1 MQSGRFTI
9 EKLGEA
15 RFPSPI
21 ERLAGQTFVND
32 RERLLTSPHLLTVS
46 DIIKSGQQPEGFEL
60 AGPRGDLFFNPPK
73 TKAAIVTCGG
83 LCPGINAVIRG
94 IVMQLW
100 YRYNCR
106 NVVGIRYGYGGLAA
120 DADPFMNLEPD
131 SVSSI
136 HSSGGTILGSS
147 RGAPAVQEMVD
158 SLVRNKIDI
167 LFTIGGDG
175 TMRGAGAIWQEI
187 KKRGLEIS
195 IISIPK
201 TIDNDIPFVRRTFG
215 FETAVMEA
223 SKAIHSAH
231 IEATGV
237 PYGIGLVKLM
247 GRNAG
252 YIAANATL
260 ANGHANFCLI
270 PEVPFQ
276 LEGKKGLFELLEER
290 LSLRRHAVIVVAE
303 GAGQYFFKNKT
314 GSSDASG
321 NEALQDIGIYL
332 KDQISQ
338 YFSSKKLPVTTKYID
353 PSYIIRS
360 QAANSNDQL
369 YCARLAQN
377 AVHAAMAGK
386 TGMLVGYWHGEMTH
400 VPTSVLATRSQRI
413 NPAGEL
419 WFNVLE
425 LTGQP
430 QKIG

>member
-15 RFPSPI
+15 KFPSPI
-21 ERLAGQTFVND
+21 ERLEGQTFVND
-32 RERLLTSPHLLTVS
+32 SERLLYSPHLLAATET
-46 DIIKSGQQPEGFEL
+46 IKSGKEPEGFEI
-60 AGPRGDLFFNPPK
+60 AGPRSNIFFNPPK

-120 DADPFMNLEPD
+120 DAEPFMTLEPD
-131 SVSSI
+131 AVTSI
-136 HSSGGTILGSS
+136 HTAGGTILGSS
-147 RGAPAVQEMVD
+147 RGAPTTKEIVD
-158 SLVRNKIDI
+158 SLAKQKIDI

-175 TMRGAGAIWQEI
+175 TMRGASAIWQEI
-187 KKRGLEIS
+187 KKRQLKIS
-195 IISIPK
+195 IVSIPK
-201 TIDNDIPFVRRTFG
+201 TIDNDIAFVRRTFG

-247 GRNAG
+247 GRHAG
-252 YIAANATL
+252 YIAASATL

-270 PEVPFQ
+270 PEVPFK

-290 LSLRRHAVIVVAE
+290 LSLRRHAVIVAAE
-303 GAGQYFFKNKT
+303 GAGQYFFDGKK
-314 GSSDASG
+314 GDADASG
-321 NEALQDIGIYL
+321 NQSLQDIGVYL
-332 KDQISQ
+332 KKKIND
-338 YFSSKKLPVTTKYID
+338 YFASRSLPVVTKYID

-360 QAANSNDQL
+360 QPANSNDQL

-386 TGMLVGYWHGEMTH
+386 SGLLIGYWHGEMTH
-400 VPTSVLATRSQRI
+400 VPTKALENKNQNI
-413 NPAGEL
+413 NPSGEL

-430 QKIG
+430 QEIG